1 MLRIRSGAFIAA
13 LLLLCAACT
22 ARAPRFSL
30 ENAQAHVRQ
39 LAGTIGS
46 RPTGTDA
53 NRRAREYIIG
63 QLHSY
68 GFSVRVQETDAARV
82 QLGATV
88 RVANIIATRPGPRR
102 QVIALVSHYDSVPDG
117 PGAADDGAGVAVC
130 LEAGR
135 VLAQR
140 ERPNHPLALIFTD
153 GEELGLMGAAA
164 VMKDPI
170 MASAGAV
177 LNFEAIGSG
186 PPGLLFETGP
196 GSGGL
201 LEAWARS
208 APAPAGASY
217 IVEVYKRLPNDTDF
231 TLFKRAGIRGLNFAP
246 IGDGYSY
253 HTARDTP
260 ERLDPAVVRQIGEN
274 TVATVEAIDDAADLS
289 TPDRA
294 DTIYFDVLR
303 TKALAYRS
311 RTALVLLAAG
321 ALLGLF
327 GWLTILPVAR
337 AEAGIG
343 RLLLTGVWTLV
354 GLAAV
359 FGAMVGATWLLR
371 ATREMYQPWYA
382 HPDRF
387 FIYLALA
394 GMAGGWAIVQLG
406 RLLPRGARG
415 SAHPAVAWTITL
427 PCWLA
432 LAVAAQLRAPSASYL
447 AVIPL
452 IAAGA
457 TLVVSPVRR
466 VAAIR
471 IASAIILAVAGIL
484 WINDAIALVR
494 FAVPVLGRLP
504 IVTPLFAYPALL
516 LCFGLFI
523 VPPLLAIVGDAGP
536 RSVSATGS
544 PGPKAGRYASTR
556 AGLPLALALVLACA
570 WCWFA
575 PAYTGERPLYGSIWY
590 VNDLDNGRARW
601 QIASNEPGIHVGVNG
616 PIAGGWQAGTPPGSF
631 GVPIRLSPGPF
642 AYYGASSTAEPPPV
656 TATGSL
662 RREQDGASIEINVV
676 PRRPGLAV
684 VFSLPPGVV
693 PEQTSLVGRQA
704 SGGPFT
710 ARYAALPPE
719 GVTFHADI
727 GRSDADRLESG
738 AGEPR
743 ATVLAIA
750 PGLPGA
756 AWPTLPSWLPR
767 ERVVWQARSYFA
779 IPVPLTG
786 GRSGQ

>member
-1 MLRIRSGAFIAA
+1 
-13 LLLLCAACT
+13 
-22 ARAPRFSL
+22 
-30 ENAQAHVRQ
+30 
-39 LAGTIGS
+39 
-46 RPTGTDA
+46 
-53 NRRAREYIIG
+53 
-63 QLHSY
+63 
-68 GFSVRVQETDAARV
+68 
-82 QLGATV
+82 
-88 RVANIIATRPGPRR
+88 
-102 QVIALVSHYDSVPDG
+102 
-117 PGAADDGAGVAVC
+117 
-130 LEAGR
+130 
-135 VLAQR
+135 
-140 ERPNHPLALIFTD
+140 
-153 GEELGLMGAAA
+153 MGAAA

-170 MASAGAV
+170 LASAGAV

-217 IVEVYKRLPNDTDF
+217 IVEIYKRLPNDTDF

-260 ERLDPAVVRQIGEN
+260 ERLDPGVVRQIGEN
-274 TVATVEAIDDAADLS
+274 TVATVEAIDEAADLS

-321 ALLGLF
+321 ALLGMF
-327 GWLTILPVAR
+327 GWLTILPIAR

-343 RLLLTGVWTLV
+343 RLLLTAIWTLV

-371 ATREMYQPWYA
+371 ATRETYQSWYA

-394 GMAGGWAIVQLG
+394 GMAGGWAIVQVG

-432 LAVAAQLRAPSASYL
+432 LAITAQLRAPSASYL

-452 IAAGA
+452 VAAGA
-457 TLVVSPVRR
+457 TLVVSPVQR

-484 WINDAIALVR
+484 WIPDAVALAR

-504 IVTPLFAYPALL
+504 IVTPLFVYPALL

-536 RSVSATGS
+536 RSASAAGS
-544 PGPKAGRYASTR
+544 PGPKTGRALRLASLAQGGREAGGGMKTPASTR

-575 PAYTGERPLYGSIWY
+575 PAYTDERPLHGSIWY
-590 VNDLDNGRARW
+590 VNDLDAGRARW

-642 AYYGASSTAEPPPV
+642 AYYGASGTAEPPPV

-676 PRRPGLAV
+676 PRQPGLAV

-727 GRSDADRLESG
+727 SRGDADRLESG

-743 ATVLAIA
+743 AAVLAIA

-756 AWPTLPSWLPR
+756 AWPTLPGWLPQGH
-767 ERVVWQARSYFA
+767 VVWQARSYFA
-779 IPVPLTG
+779 IPVRLIDA
-786 GRSGQ
+786 RARQ